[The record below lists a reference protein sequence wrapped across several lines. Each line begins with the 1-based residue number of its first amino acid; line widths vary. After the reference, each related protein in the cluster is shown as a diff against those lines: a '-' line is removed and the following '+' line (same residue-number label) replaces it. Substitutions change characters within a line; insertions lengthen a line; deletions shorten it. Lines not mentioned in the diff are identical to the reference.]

1 MYNLL
6 KSLVSLALAG
16 LLTLPGVTPAGSVE
30 RSGQEEFRAV
40 WVATVYNLDYPS
52 KGTANAAALRRE
64 ADEILQTCAQ
74 WGMNAVIL
82 QVRPTC
88 DAFYPSQL
96 FPWSR
101 YLTGTPGTAPTGGF
115 DPLAYWVEQAHALG
129 LELHAWVNPYRV
141 TRGGEAETS
150 TLSPDNPA
158 VLHPDWVVEYE
169 DNYYLNPGL
178 PQVRELVIQG
188 AEELVRN

>member
-16 LLTLPGVTPAGSVE
+16 LLTLPGVTPARSAE

-88 DAFYPSQL
+88 DA
-96 FPWSR
+96 
-101 YLTGTPGTAPTGGF
+101 
-115 DPLAYWVEQAHALG
+115 
-129 LELHAWVNPYRV
+129 
-141 TRGGEAETS
+141 
-150 TLSPDNPA
+150 
-158 VLHPDWVVEYE
+158 
-169 DNYYLNPGL
+169 
-178 PQVRELVIQG
+178 
-188 AEELVRN
+188 

>member
-96 FPWSR
+96 V
-101 YLTGTPGTAPTGGF
+101 PGVP
-115 DPLAYWVEQAHALG
+115 
-129 LELHAWVNPYRV
+129 
-141 TRGGEAETS
+141 
-150 TLSPDNPA
+150 
-158 VLHPDWVVEYE
+158 
-169 DNYYLNPGL
+169 
-178 PQVRELVIQG
+178 VR
-188 AEELVRN
+188 

>member
-16 LLTLPGVTPAGSVE
+16 LLTLPGVAPARSAE

-150 TLSPDNPA
+150 TLSPDN
-158 VLHPDWVVEYE
+158 
-169 DNYYLNPGL
+169 
-178 PQVRELVIQG
+178 RS
-188 AEELVRN
+188 EEHTV